1 MPSFSHARA
10 LLQHWGVRVE
20 DIPTSDLEEKKEADF
35 LATFGPT
42 RVLIEE
48 KTKEDDSEYLAHRA
62 RELNSGDV
70 HGITLPIRRDETI
83 SGIVRDAS
91 KQLKSSSN
99 LPHDF
104 RLMWFTAT
112 GVTAR
117 GKFEQFMAT
126 LYGRTNILEMNALG
140 YRRCYFFRNAD
151 FFRRSAVIDGAVAAH
166 TNGTSI
172 STKLCLNPLSPRY
185 EQLKASEVLK
195 PFNEA
200 IEDPI
205 EMEKSESAFI
215 LDAAIDRKNE
225 AELLKFLQEKYRTG
239 PLMKFD
245 LGYTSASI
253 LVPRE
258 VSSPRESHPQA
269 LPEPDVN
276 LSIHPAPIVQS
287 S

>member
-1 MPSFSHARA
+1 MLSFSYTRA
-10 LLQHWGVRVE
+10 LLQHWGVRVD

-35 LATFGPT
+35 LAMFGSSS
-42 RVLIEE
+42 VLIEE
-48 KTKEDDSEYLAHRA
+48 KTKEDDPEYLAHRA
-62 RELNSGDV
+62 SELESGAV
-70 HGITLPIRRDETI
+70 HGITIPIKRDETI
-83 SGIVRDAS
+83 SGIVRAAS

-126 LYGRTNILEMNALG
+126 LYGRTNILEMNASG

-151 FFRRSAVIDGAVAAH
+151 FFRRASVIDGAVAAH
-166 TNGTSI
+166 TDGTSI
-172 STKLCLNPLSPRY
+172 SAKLCLNPLSPRY
-185 EQLKASEVLK
+185 AQLKASEVLK
-195 PFNEA
+195 PFNGA
-200 IEDPI
+200 VEDPI
-205 EMEKSESAFI
+205 EMEESESAFI

-225 AELLKFLQEKYRTG
+225 TELLKFLQNKYQTG

-253 LVPRE
+253 LVPRDE
-258 VSSPRESHPQA
+258 ASQVTH
-269 LPEPDVN
+269 LK
-276 LSIHPAPIVQS
+276 
-287 S
+287 

>member
-1 MPSFSHARA
+1 MPTFSYTRA
-10 LLQHWGVRVE
+10 LLQHWGVKIE

-35 LATFGPT
+35 LATFGST

-48 KTKEDDSEYLAHRA
+48 KTKEDDPEYLAYRA
-62 RELNSGDV
+62 SELETGEI

-83 SGIVRDAS
+83 SGIVRNAS

-99 LPHDF
+99 RSHDF

-126 LYGRTNILEMNALG
+126 LYGRTNILEMNVSY

-151 FFRRSAVIDGAVAAH
+151 FFRRAAVIDGAVAAH
-166 TNGTSI
+166 TDGNTI

-185 EQLKASEVLK
+185 AQLKVSEVLK
-195 PFNEA
+195 SFNEA
-200 IEDPI
+200 VEDPI

-215 LDAAIDRKNE
+215 LDAALDRKNE
-225 AELLKFLQEKYRTG
+225 AELLKYLQEKYKTG

-245 LGYTSASI
+245 LVYISAAI
-253 LVPRE
+253 LVPRDE
-258 VSSPRESHPQA
+258 A
-269 LPEPDVN
+269 
-276 LSIHPAPIVQS
+276 
-287 S
+287 